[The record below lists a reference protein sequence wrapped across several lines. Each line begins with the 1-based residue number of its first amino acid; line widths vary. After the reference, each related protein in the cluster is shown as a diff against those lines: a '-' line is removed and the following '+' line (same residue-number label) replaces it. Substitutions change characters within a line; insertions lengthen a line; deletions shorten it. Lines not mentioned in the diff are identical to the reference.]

1 LLKTGEGAIGRPLTE
16 VAPELDRLIGEGQ
29 RESIVQ
35 LASGGE
41 LRTLAVTLVAS
52 DGGHVLTFDDITQ
65 QLLDQ
70 RRAAWSDV
78 ARRIAHEIKNPL
90 TPIQLAA
97 ERLQRRYGK
106 DVPADDTTF
115 ERLTQTIVRQ
125 VGDLRRMV
133 DEFSSFARVPK
144 PVFRP
149 EPIVEVARQALFLH
163 EVAHPAIRFSLE
175 APDPSP
181 VVVCDRRLLGQALT
195 NIVKNAAEAI
205 QEKCE
210 EGEPVSGAIEMI
222 IRQGEDRLAIQV
234 TDTGIGL
241 PAERERMTEP
251 YMTTRAKG
259 TGLGLAIVKK
269 IVEEH
274 FGTIGFTDRPGGGTV
289 VSILLDTDTLASLG
303 GEAVALDGD
312 DPTGT
317 EARPELTRMKAG

>member
-1 LLKTGEGAIGRPLTE
+1 VIQ
-16 VAPELDRLIGEGQ
+16 V
-29 RESIVQ
+29 S
-35 LASGGE
+35 SGGD

-52 DGGHVLTFDDITQ
+52 DGGHVITFDDITE

-106 DVPADDTTF
+106 DIPADDTTF

-149 EPIVEVARQALFLH
+149 EPVVEIARQALFLH
-163 EVAHPAIRFSLE
+163 EVAHPAIHFTLD

-181 VVVCDRRLLGQALT
+181 VLVCDRRLLGQALT

-205 QEKCE
+205 QEKFA
-210 EGEPVSGAIEMI
+210 EGEPMSGAIEMV
-222 IRQGEDRLAIQV
+222 IRQGDGRLAIQV
-234 TDTGIGL
+234 SDTGIGL
-241 PAERERMTEP
+241 PAERERLTEP

-274 FGTIGFTDRPGGGTV
+274 FGTIGFTDRAGGGTV

-303 GEAVALDGD
+303 GEAVPFD
-312 DPTGT
+312 DSMGA
-317 EARPELTRMKAG
+317 ESRPELTRMKAG